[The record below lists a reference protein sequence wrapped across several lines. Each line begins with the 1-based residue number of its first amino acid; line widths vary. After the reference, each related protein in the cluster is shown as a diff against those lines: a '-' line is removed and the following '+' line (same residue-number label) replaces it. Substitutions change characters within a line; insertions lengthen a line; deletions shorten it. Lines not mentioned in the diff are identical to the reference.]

1 MKPADL
7 QDGICHKIVGLFL
20 CNGEKTMLS
29 GKFSLTVNILYVMI
43 IMLGRLDWLP
53 FFEFWE
59 AFFP

>member
-1 MKPADL
+1 
-7 QDGICHKIVGLFL
+7 
-20 CNGEKTMLS
+20 MLS

-59 AFFP
+59 AFFHDHKTNRHI

>member
-1 MKPADL
+1 M

-29 GKFSLTVNILYVMI
+29 GKFSLTVVQCCAMMV
-43 IMLGRLDWLP
+43 MLGRLDELP

-59 AFFP
+59 AFFQ